1 MTSLAERL
9 GECRILPVVTCSDVD
24 TALRLARALVDAGMG
39 AVEFTLRTPKALQC
53 LAQVKERFPQLLVAA
68 GTVTTPENMASAL
81 DAGADFCVSPGISA
95 DLLNAAESLGAQ
107 FLPGVATASEVMLGL
122 EHGCELFK
130 LFPAEA
136 IGGVSLLNS
145 LAGPFPDIR
154 FCPTGGLTPDN
165 VGDYLALPNVICCG
179 GSWMVATELIANEEW
194 RQIKRLAADALVIS

>member
-9 GECRILPVVTCSDVD
+9 GGCHILPVVTCGDVD
-24 TALRLARALVDAGMG
+24 AALRLARALVNAGMG

-53 LAQVKERFPQLLVAA
+53 LAQVKERFPELLVAA
-68 GTVTTPENMASAL
+68 GTVTRPDDIHRAL

-95 DLLNAAESLGAQ
+95 ALLTTADRLGVPY
-107 FLPGVATASEVMLGL
+107 LPGVATASEVMLGL

-136 IGGVSLLNS
+136 IGGVALLNS

-154 FCPTGGLTPDN
+154 FCPTGGLTQDN

-179 GSWMVATELIANEEW
+179 GSWMVATELIASEEW
-194 RQIKRLAADALVIS
+194 SEIERLAADALDIG